1 MRYARV
7 VGRVSCTRKVD
18 SLEGKRLQIIQ
29 PLDWES
35 RTPSGDPLVAAD
47 ITGSGS
53 SESVMWVAARDAAV
67 AFPDNPPVDATIVA
81 VVDGHQVKD
90 YRANMRKG

>member
-1 MRYARV
+1 M
-7 VGRVSCTRKVD
+7 VGRVFCTRKVD
-18 SLEGKRLQIIQ
+18 SLEGKRLLLIQ

-35 RTPSGDPLVAAD
+35 RAPSGDPLVAAD

-90 YRANMRKG
+90 YRANKRKG